1 MWATFDKSNLPLVNV
16 KLNGEINAEY
26 FNDFIAQWVNLL
38 QKKEQFY
45 FIFNTENCGYINV
58 KYLFKIAVFIKKIK
72 ALPEQY
78 LQRSIIM
85 LNNSALRSLLKLLFS
100 IQSPSAPVY
109 VCRTMEDAYIVNGLL
124 IENKPLPN
132 GIMVYK

>member
-16 KLNGEINAEY
+16 KLNGEINTEY

-38 QKKEQFY
+38 QKKENFY
-45 FIFNTENCGYINV
+45 FIFNTVNCGYINV
-58 KYLFKIAVFIKKIK
+58 KYIFKIALFIKKIK
-72 ALPEQY
+72 TLPEQY
-78 LQRSIIM
+78 LQRSIII
-85 LNNSALRSLLKLLFS
+85 LNNSALRTLIKLLFS

-109 VCRTMEDAYIVNGLL
+109 VCRTMEDAYCVNGLL
-124 IENKPLPN
+124 NDNKPLPK